1 MSRGRRSFGNRDV
14 IVCNVALQDHVIKA
28 LHDPIVRSPSSY
40 VTILPRLV
48 ARDAV
53 VFVDIKVSVT
63 YLISRDHMI
72 ERSRDLMGRS
82 LIK

>member
-1 MSRGRRSFGNRDV
+1 MT
-14 IVCNVALQDHVIKA
+14 LQDHVIKA

-82 LIK
+82 PN